1 MTPFQHH
8 HETAQQRVRTRSGL
22 TLAEVAISTLLVG
35 VLMVASLR
43 TVESSLHNWNA
54 ASASCD
60 GGALARQLLDEIQT
74 LAYEDADGSP
84 IFGVETGEATSPA
97 TRAQFDDID
106 DYDAW
111 TSSPPLDKAGNAL
124 AEFSGWSRSVSIK
137 KLAAG
142 NHAALAN
149 GATDEGL
156 REILVT
162 ATSPTGESTTLRA
175 WRTNIGGMLQPL
187 GVDQTVVTWIGC
199 TLQVDPSDAALTG
212 GTLVSNHAEDN

>member
-1 MTPFQHH
+1 MTPGDFAHY
-8 HETAQQRVRTRSGL
+8 RSRTSSIRSGL

-54 ASASCD
+54 ASASCS

-74 LAYEDADGSP
+74 LAYEDTDGSP
-84 IFGVETGEATSPA
+84 VFGVETGEATSPA

-106 DYDAW
+106 DYDTW
-111 TSSPPLDKAGNAL
+111 TSSPPQDKAGNAL
-124 AEFSGWSRSVSIK
+124 AEYSGWSRSVTVK
-137 KLAAG
+137 KLAAS
-142 NHAALAN
+142 NHAALVS

-199 TLQVDPSDAALTG
+199 TLQVEPGEDAISG